1 MEYIARH
8 LEDVILKVND
18 FFPVVMVCGQRQI
31 GKSTLLRHLQEDARS
46 YVNLDDVRYRRL
58 ALEDPVT
65 FLDSLGTPL
74 FIDEFQRAPNLLLE
88 IKRRVDARILDKVP
102 TTGIYWLSGS
112 QKFTMLKDV
121 SESLA
126 GRVGLFDL
134 LGLSAA
140 ELEARD
146 SSPFDADVNA
156 LKARLAQSKKKSLAQ
171 IYERIFVGG
180 MPALHASQVDREW
193 YFSSFINTY
202 LERDIYML
210 SDVGK
215 LEQFYDFLLFLAA
228 RTGQILNYNDIAKSI
243 GISLP
248 TAKAWVGIL
257 VRSGVL
263 YLLRP
268 FASNLSKRLTKSPKL
283 YFLDT
288 GLCAYLT
295 RWPNAETLQAG
306 MMDGAFLET
315 YVVSEIV
322 KSYYH
327 AGRIPNI
334 FYYRDSEGREIDLV
348 LERERK
354 LCPIEIKK
362 NADPSHASRHFA
374 LLKKYGECGTGLV
387 ICSADDLYPLKQNV
401 WLCPLSAL

>member
-1 MEYIARH
+1 MAYISRH
-8 LEDVILKVND
+8 LEEVILKASG
-18 FFPVVMVCGQRQI
+18 FFPVIMVCGQRQV
-31 GKSTLLRHLQEDARS
+31 GKSTMLRHLQEGSRA
-46 YVNLDDVRYRRL
+46 YVNLDDIRHRRL
-58 ALEDPVT
+58 ALQDPIA

-74 FIDEFQRAPNLLLE
+74 LIDEFQRAPNLLLE
-88 IKRRVDARILDKVP
+88 IKRRVDALALDNLP
-102 TTGIYWLSGS
+102 NSGLYWLSGS
-112 QKFTMLKDV
+112 QKFTMQKDV

-126 GRVGLFDL
+126 GRVGLFEL
-134 LGLSAA
+134 LGLSTA
-140 ELEARD
+140 EIEGRTP
-146 SSPFDADVNA
+146 SIFDPDIDAI
-156 LKARLAQSKKKSLAQ
+156 KTRLANAQRKSLAQ
-171 IYERIFVGG
+171 IYERIFLGG
-180 MPALHASQVDREW
+180 MPALHATGVDREW
-193 YFSSFINTY
+193 YFSSYINTY
-202 LERDIYML
+202 LERDIYL
-210 SDVGK
+210 LADIGK

-228 RTGQILNYNDIAKSI
+228 RTAQILNYNDIAKSI
-243 GISLP
+243 GVSLP
-248 TAKAWVGIL
+248 TAKAWVSIL

-295 RWPNAETLQAG
+295 RWPSAETLQTG

-362 NADPSHASRHFA
+362 NADPSHASRHFS
-374 LLKKYGECGTGLV
+374 LLEKYGECGTGLV
-387 ICSADDLYPLKQNV
+387 ICSTDDLYPIQQDV
-401 WLCPLSAL
+401 WLCPLSLL